1 MEDTAVRPNPLI
13 EATRF
18 PAWLPTLRARRGP
31 VQTLARKLVLKKLE
45 DIAEGELEFVDGRDR
60 FVFGRVDASYDVRA
74 GVDIRDASLY
84 PTMAFGGS
92 IGAAEAYMNG
102 AWNTPDLTSV
112 VRVFVRNRDVL
123 DGMEE
128 GAARLLVPL
137 HKLYHRFRDNSLS
150 GSRKNIQAH
159 YDLGN
164 DFYALFLDDT
174 MMYSSGIFERETSTL
189 REASIA
195 KIDRVCR
202 KLELKASDHLVEI
215 GTGWGGFAIHAATR
229 YGCRVTTT
237 TISRRQYEFALE
249 RVRALGLA
257 DRVTVLF
264 RDYRE
269 LEGTYDKLVSIEMIE
284 AVGHAYYDQFFA
296 RCARLLKPD
305 GLMAL
310 QAITIADQYYE
321 RALRSVD
328 FIQRYVFPGSTI
340 PSVSAICSSVSR
352 SGDLRLVHHE
362 DLTPHY
368 ARTLALWR
376 ERFLANLDA
385 VRALGYGE
393 RFIRMWEYYLCY
405 CEGGFAERAIGSV
418 QMVFAK
424 PKNRSALFLGGVV

>member
-1 MEDTAVRPNPLI
+1 
-13 EATRF
+13 
-18 PAWLPTLRARRGP
+18 
-31 VQTLARKLVLKKLE
+31 
-45 DIAEGELEFVDGRDR
+45 
-60 FVFGRVDASYDVRA
+60 
-74 GVDIRDASLY
+74 
-84 PTMAFGGS
+84 
-92 IGAAEAYMNG
+92 
-102 AWNTPDLTSV
+102 
-112 VRVFVRNRDVL
+112 
-123 DGMEE
+123 
-128 GAARLLVPL
+128 
-137 HKLYHRFRDNSLS
+137 
-150 GSRKNIQAH
+150 
-159 YDLGN
+159 
-164 DFYALFLDDT
+164 
-174 MMYSSGIFERETSTL
+174 MMYSAGIFERETSTL
-189 REASIA
+189 RDASIA
-195 KIDRVCR
+195 KIERVCR
-202 KLELKASDHLVEI
+202 KLELKPTDHLVEI

-257 DRVTVLF
+257 DRITVLF

-296 RCARLLKPD
+296 RCAALLKPD

-376 ERFLANLDA
+376 ERFFTNLDM
-385 VRALGYGE
+385 VRALGYGGLLPVLL
-393 RFIRMWEYYLCY
+393 RRRLCRTRDRQ
-405 CEGGFAERAIGSV
+405 RAD
-418 QMVFAK
+418 
-424 PKNRSALFLGGVV
+424 GVREAQEP